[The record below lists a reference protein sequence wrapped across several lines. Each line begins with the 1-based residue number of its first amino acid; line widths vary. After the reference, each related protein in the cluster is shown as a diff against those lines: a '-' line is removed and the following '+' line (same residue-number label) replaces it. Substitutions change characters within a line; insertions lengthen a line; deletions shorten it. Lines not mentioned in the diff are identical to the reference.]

1 MTSSVLNT
9 MIDSGMMPLA
19 VIIEKTPYD
28 QNFPNLTENIC
39 LAEKIP
45 YLRSDINDDETIKFI
60 KQHEPNLVV
69 VASLGKILTNELLET
84 SAYINVHMG
93 ILPAERGAHTIFW
106 NILNDYDTFGISIHE
121 MTETI
126 DHGKIFTQT
135 TINLPDIQ
143 DGFELHKQLYLEA
156 AKQTCD
162 FLNNYPESLNEV
174 IITENISEDY
184 FSKFDP
190 KYLQLD
196 IDQSFDTLA
205 KKINRLQYYGSPRIE
220 LNCSSF
226 EISHAVP
233 LLTTEAGNQTEDI
246 KVYSDKEVLF
256 LERNG
261 NVLRLTTCN
270 QS

>member
-45 YLRSDINDDETIKFI
+45 YLRSDINDEETIKFI

-135 TINLPDIQ
+135 TI
-143 DGFELHKQLYLEA
+143 
-156 AKQTCD
+156 
-162 FLNNYPESLNEV
+162 
-174 IITENISEDY
+174 
-184 FSKFDP
+184 
-190 KYLQLD
+190 LD
-196 IDQSFDTLA
+196 
-205 KKINRLQYYGSPRIE
+205 
-220 LNCSSF
+220 
-226 EISHAVP
+226 
-233 LLTTEAGNQTEDI
+233 
-246 KVYSDKEVLF
+246 
-256 LERNG
+256 
-261 NVLRLTTCN
+261 
-270 QS
+270 